1 MELKPSSSSTNDQ
14 VDDPLLAVACQLVVM
29 IVDGEIEKGEPVA
42 TLEAIFERMLE
53 HGVEEEIDE
62 AIDYLL
68 TTGGLIEVDD
78 DCFISTI

>member
-1 MELKPSSSSTNDQ
+1 
-14 VDDPLLAVACQLVVM
+14 M

-53 HGVEEEIDE
+53 HGVEEEEIDE

-78 DCFISTI
+78 DCFITTI

>member
-1 MELKPSSSSTNDQ
+1 MVKLRRAN
-14 VDDPLLAVACQLVVM
+14 L
-29 IVDGEIEKGEPVA
+29 VA
-42 TLEAIFERMLE
+42 TINVIFERMLE
-53 HGVEEEIDE
+53 HGVEEEEIDE

>member
-1 MELKPSSSSTNDQ
+1 MEKSRKET
-14 VDDPLLAVACQLVVM
+14 
-29 IVDGEIEKGEPVA
+29 VA

-53 HGVEEEIDE
+53 HGVEEEEIDE

>member
-1 MELKPSSSSTNDQ
+1 
-14 VDDPLLAVACQLVVM
+14 
-29 IVDGEIEKGEPVA
+29 
-42 TLEAIFERMLE
+42 MLQ
-53 HGVEEEIDE
+53 HGVDEEEIDE